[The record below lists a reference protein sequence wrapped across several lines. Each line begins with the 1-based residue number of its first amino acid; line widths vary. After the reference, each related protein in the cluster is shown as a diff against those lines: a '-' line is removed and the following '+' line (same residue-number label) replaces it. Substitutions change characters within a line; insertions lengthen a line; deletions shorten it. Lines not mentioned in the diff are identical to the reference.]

1 MVKKIGNNMN
11 NNTKISDKNL
21 NYNEYRI
28 NLEII
33 GDIGVIAPELIIRYN
48 LKEFYEFYNKESSQT
63 EIRVSDTK
71 EKGVYCFVEI
81 LNNNYLEKV
90 KEVLKKI
97 ENKYPNEVE
106 IEEEDTKFSVY
117 KKIKDEVDS
126 NKSIAKID
134 NNKSILPKEEERTSI
149 AKINENE
156 EKNIQQMGMPNG
168 IERLLKRD
176 DIE

>member
-1 MVKKIGNNMN
+1 MVKKIGNNIN
-11 NNTKISDKNL
+11 NNTKINDN
-21 NYNEYRI
+21 RI
-28 NLEII
+28 NSEIR
-33 GDIGVIAPELIIRYN
+33 GNIGVIAPELLIKYN
-48 LKEFYEFYNKESSQT
+48 LKGVYEFYNKESGQT
-63 EIRVSDTK
+63 AIRFSDTKVSDTK
-71 EKGVYCFVEI
+71 EKVYCFVEI

-97 ENKYPNEVE
+97 ENMYPNEVE
-106 IEEEDTKFSVY
+106 IKEEDTKFSVY
-117 KKIKDEVDS
+117 KKIKEEADS
-126 NKSIAKID
+126 NKSITKID
-134 NNKSILPKEEERTSI
+134 NNKSILPKKEERTSI